1 MPLPFPHQ
9 ADVPLERAPVAE
21 VVCQVRFPP
30 ILRIARE
37 EPSDFQEKVRGRF
50 PELEIEQSL
59 LVRLPNNVSEG
70 LQTEPRPKIYRFH
83 APDRQTTISLGV
95 NFYALSTTRYTHWP
109 DFLNDL
115 MLAHTALQAVYQ
127 PAYAIRLGLRYI
139 DRFTLANTGYT
150 STNDIRS
157 LFRPELVAPIAGEL
171 WEPTDNYLS
180 QHLLQDDDGARLA
193 LRFGY
198 RVEEAEPGFI
208 LDFDYYQEG
217 QLALDDLAA
226 RCDRYHTAIYN
237 AFRWCLLP
245 EALQVFQPS

>member
-9 ADVPLERAPVAE
+9 DDVPLERAPVAE

-59 LVRLPNNVSEG
+59 RVRLPNGVSEG
-70 LQTEPRPKIYRFH
+70 LQAEAQPKIYRFH
-83 APDRQTTISLGV
+83 AADKQATVSLGV
-95 NFYALSTTRYTHWP
+95 NFYSLSTTRYTHWL

-115 MLAHTALQAVYQ
+115 MLAHTAAQAVYQ
-127 PAYAIRLGLRYI
+127 PAYATRIGLRYI
-139 DRFTLANTGYT
+139 DRFTLANTGYAT
-150 STNDIRS
+150 VDDIRS
-157 LFRPELVAPIAGEL
+157 LFRPELVSPIAGEL
-171 WEPTDNYLS
+171 WGSTDNYLS
-180 QHLLQDDDGARLA
+180 QHLLHDEDEAWLA

-198 RVEEAEPGFI
+198 RVEEAKPGFI

-217 QLALDDLAA
+217 QLALDDLAT
-226 RCDRYHTAIYN
+226 RCDRYHAAIYN

-245 EALQVFQPS
+245 EALQVFKPS